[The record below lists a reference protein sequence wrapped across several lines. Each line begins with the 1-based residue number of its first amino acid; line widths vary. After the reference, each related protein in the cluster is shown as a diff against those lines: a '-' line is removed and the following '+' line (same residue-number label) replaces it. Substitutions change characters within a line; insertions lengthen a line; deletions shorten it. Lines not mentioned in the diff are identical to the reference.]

1 MKFAHKIIVLVV
13 LSVIVFSLVGCDDP
27 QDTGDFVNTQ
37 SELFVEDFGT
47 AFDDSGLDTV
57 AGEIDNLL
65 VGGMTGI
72 DYTD

>member
-1 MKFAHKIIVLVV
+1 MKITQKIMVLVV
-13 LSVIVFSLVGCDDP
+13 LLVIVFSLVGCDDP
-27 QDTGDFVNTQ
+27 TGDNGVTFQQDAFVQ
-37 SELFVEDFGT
+37 DAQT

-72 DYTD
+72 DYTK